1 MTAPAVGPVII
12 RPLVRTDLAALS
24 RLERALFGSTAW
36 SPAMLA
42 EEIQGPARWYI
53 GAAAPTTDGGSASA
67 DELAGYAGLWFDGD
81 DAHVMTIGVAHA
93 HQRTGIGE
101 TLLAALMARAKD
113 LGARSLLL
121 EVRVDNA
128 PALALYARFG
138 FVQTGRRRGYYQP
151 GNVDAFTMRR
161 ALPAATGAVPDTE
174 LRR

>member
-1 MTAPAVGPVII
+1 VTDPAVGPVVI
-12 RPLVRTDLAALS
+12 RPLVPADLATLS
-24 RLERALFGSTAW
+24 QLERALFGSTAW

-42 EEIQGPARWYI
+42 EEIQGPGRWYI
-53 GAAAPTTDGGSASA
+53 GAAAPAGAGGSLAA

-81 DAHVMTIGVAHA
+81 DAHVMTIGVAHPR
-93 HQRTGIGE
+93 QRTGIGE
-101 TLLAALMARAKD
+101 TLLAALVARAGE

-161 ALPAATGAVPDTE
+161 ALPSATGSAPDTQ